1 MSRRVRARGL
11 QDDVGRVPSRGGPI
25 GWDLF
30 EIWCLEFGSSL
41 DVGAWCLD
49 VSIPFVT

>member
-11 QDDVGRVPSRGGPI
+11 QDDVGRVPSRGGLI
-25 GWDLF
+25 GCDLF